1 MINDQLG
8 SAETFVDEAANH
20 GDSQAPAGGAATLRI
35 INIKKSLGD
44 AQILKGVTLEAAAG
58 RITGI
63 IGPNGAGKS
72 TLLNI
77 VGGLI
82 KPDEGQILSGDRD
95 LTALPMQK
103 RARLGIVRTFQ
114 LSRELGELTVLENL
128 LVAPLDQSGERVI
141 NAFLGRRRFA
151 QEERVSAKRARQ
163 YLQKVGLWALAD
175 APARTLSG
183 GQKKLLELSRALMLD
198 PKIILLDEPAAGVS
212 PPLRDEISRLIQDLR
227 AEGKTLL
234 IVEHDMDVVA
244 RLCDHV
250 YVLSEGANLTSGRF
264 RDVVSDERVIR
275 AYLGGVA

>member
-8 SAETFVDEAANH
+8 STGTLVDEPGSHADSH
-20 GDSQAPAGGAATLRI
+20 GVAGATATLRI
-35 INIKKSLGD
+35 SGIKKSFGD
-44 AQILKGVTLEAAAG
+44 AQILKGVSLEAQSG

-82 KPDEGQILSGDRD
+82 KPDEGQILCGGRD
-95 LTALPMQK
+95 LTLLPMQE

-141 NAFLGRRRFA
+141 NAFLGRRRFRE
-151 QEERVSAKRARQ
+151 EERSSARRAKQ
-163 YLQKVGLWALAD
+163 FLQKVGLWKLAD

-212 PPLRDEISRLIQDLR
+212 PPLREEISRLIQDLR
-227 AEGKTLL
+227 DEGKTLL

-244 RLCDHV
+244 RLCEHV
-250 YVLSEGANLTSGRF
+250 YVLAEGANLTNGRF
-264 RDVVSDERVIR
+264 KDVVADERVIR
-275 AYLGGVA
+275 AYLGGLA